1 MRKYA
6 REVSFC
12 LVFQYLFSKERD
24 NLSLDIFDAE
34 SLTPEDKTFIAE
46 TYNGTLENFDSLQ
59 EIVSN
64 LAKGYKLERIYKVD
78 LAVLLVAAYELYHT
92 QIPTAIAVNEAV
104 DIAKKFSTDNSVRFV
119 NGILAQ
125 VAKGRESDG
134 GNS

>member
-1 MRKYA
+1 MRRYA

-24 NLSLDIFDAE
+24 NLSLDIFDKDIL
-34 SLTPEDKTFIAE
+34 SSEDKTFIAM
-46 TYNGTLENFDSLQ
+46 TYNGTLQHFDDLQ
-59 EIVSN
+59 QQISS

-78 LAVLLVAAYELYHT
+78 LAILLVGAYELLFT
-92 QIPTAIAVNEAV
+92 ETPTAIIINEAA

-125 VAKGRESDG
+125 VSKGRDEYVS
-134 GNS
+134 NS